1 MAHRNQRQGIDR
13 IDDNVQKHLDME
25 IETLKKSQTMLSQ
38 VGTQAAE
45 EIRQMKKVKHG
56 IEKDLFD
63 KEAAIEIDAQT
74 STIKVTGP
82 MKKSAK

>member
-1 MAHRNQRQGIDR
+1 
-13 IDDNVQKHLDME
+13 
-25 IETLKKSQTMLSQ
+25 MLSQ